1 MLTLFP
7 LLTLMALQTI
17 RLRDGDPMK
26 EALNRTLNACL
37 IYLHPRV
44 VNFLFRLLRHLILDL
59 HTWSVM
65 TPVLD
70 QRTIHAEFIHQFS
83 REFSFDAQAHAE
95 DMDTFD
101 LEEDWKLIRLNME
114 DLEMQFQVLRC
125 WFRTKRQSISAPL
138 EPRDA
143 YTNPLI

>member
-1 MLTLFP
+1 MLFTQFLIQ
-7 LLTLMALQTI
+7 LLTLMVLQTV
-17 RLRDGDPMK
+17 RLRNGDPMK
-26 EALNRTLNACL
+26 EALSRALNACL
-37 IYLHPRV
+37 LYLHPRV
-44 VNFLFRLLRHLILDL
+44 VYFLFRLLRHLIMDL
-59 HTWSVM
+59 ETFSYM

-70 QRTIHAEFIHQFS
+70 QRTIHAEFIHQFG

-101 LEEDWKLIRLNME
+101 LTEDWKRIRLDME

-125 WFRTKRQSISAPL
+125 WFRTKSESISSPL

-143 YTNPLI
+143 YM

>member
-1 MLTLFP
+1 MLFTQFLIQV
-7 LLTLMALQTI
+7 LTLMVLQTV
-17 RLRDGDPMK
+17 RLRNGDPMK

-37 IYLHPRV
+37 LYLHPRV
-44 VNFLFRLLRHLILDL
+44 VYFLFRLLRHLIMDL
-59 HTWSVM
+59 ETFSYM

-70 QRTIHAEFIHQFS
+70 QRTIHADFIHQFG

-95 DMDTFD
+95 DIDTFD
-101 LEEDWKLIRLNME
+101 LTEDWKRIRLDME

-125 WFRTKRQSISAPL
+125 WFRTKSESISSTL

-143 YTNPLI
+143 YM